1 MPACKGAAWCKVVD
15 HRSYGRISTCG
26 NNVVLST
33 VILRLYLMCHVL
45 YSKAH
50 QDFCT
55 PRINV
60 VVRTAFELSVQA
72 VMYMFLHIMDLAFKK
87 WIC

>member
-1 MPACKGAAWCKVVD
+1 MPACEGAAWCKVVD

-55 PRINV
+55 TPRINV

-72 VMYMFLHIMDLAFKK
+72 GMHMYMLLLTHHGSCF
-87 WIC
+87 